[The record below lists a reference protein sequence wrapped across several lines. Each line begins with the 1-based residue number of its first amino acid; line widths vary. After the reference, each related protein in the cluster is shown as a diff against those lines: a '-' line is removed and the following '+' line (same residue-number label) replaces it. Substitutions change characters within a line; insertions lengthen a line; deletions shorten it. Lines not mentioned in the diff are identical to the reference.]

1 MTFYLGDGERTS
13 FPPALFCLLQ
23 VPSTTRGQTA
33 GSKCSKCLSFSLF
46 EFVFGRTADQ
56 GIQVQSVCLFL
67 CNLSLLFSFANGTN
81 FKEQA
86 SDLSFF
92 IVFVIVIDFL
102 SLIFVFALIFYFC
115 YIHSRAEGFF
125 SPCLSNIGQ
134 QSLSHLGIVLILRK
148 NLKRDSRCLSAS
160 TSRSTVPHATQS

>member
-1 MTFYLGDGERTS
+1 MTEKGQVFHRRCFVCCKCHRPQEDK
-13 FPPALFCLLQ
+13 LQ
-23 VPSTTRGQTA
+23 VQSD
-33 GSKCSKCLSFSLF
+33 CLFYLSFSLDLK
-46 EFVFGRTADQ
+46 R
-56 GIQVQSVCLFL
+56 IQVQSVCLFL

-81 FKEQA
+81 FIEQA

-92 IVFVIVIDFL
+92 IVFVIVIHFL
-102 SLIFVFALIFYFC
+102 SLRFVFALIFYFC

>member
-1 MTFYLGDGERTS
+1 MALYLGDGERAG
-13 FPPALFCLLQ
+13 FPPAMFCLLQ

-46 EFVFGRTADQ
+46 EFVFGRTADLKR
-56 GIQVQSVCLFL
+56 IQVQSVRLFL

-92 IVFVIVIDFL
+92 IVFVIVIHFL
-102 SLIFVFALIFYFC
+102 SLRFVFALIFYFC

-125 SPCLSNIGQ
+125 PL
-134 QSLSHLGIVLILRK
+134 VFLI
-148 NLKRDSRCLSAS
+148 
-160 TSRSTVPHATQS
+160 